1 MTLYLA
7 RYLLPISAPPIED
20 GALLVDN
27 GRIAAVG
34 RRRELLAGFNGEV
47 IDFGDAVL
55 LPTLVN
61 VHTHLEL
68 THFPRWA
75 ARSGEPGKPATFVDW
90 LLQLIRVKR
99 DQSPAELTASIRDGL
114 RLCLQS
120 GTGAVGDVLSRLIFP
135 PAYAESFLY
144 GRVFLEL
151 LGLDPVVWGVSLDR
165 ATALLTGDHFG
176 NMQPG
181 LAPHAPYSLSQ
192 QAMISIFAAARRQ
205 DWSLTTHF
213 AESHEES
220 RLVQDAAGEL
230 LERLYPAVG
239 WQDQRP
245 EAHGCSPTVYLDRV
259 GGLHHNNL
267 LVHGVQVSAEDARLL
282 AERSVT
288 VALCPRSNECL
299 GVGTAPVALY
309 RAAGVKL
316 ALGTDSLASN
326 DSLSMW
332 DELAAARRCYGD
344 HLSPGELLAMATRNG
359 AEALGLK
366 DEMGTLSSGAGA
378 HFQVLTLTDAPD
390 LKQLEEYLCRQGASC
405 SLSALFL
412 AGIERLHAIGGQE
425 PGVMG
430 RR

>member
-1 MTLYLA
+1 MNLYLA

-27 GRIAAVG
+27 GRIAAIG
-34 RRRELLAGFNGEV
+34 RRRDLLVGFSGDVVN
-47 IDFGDAVL
+47 FGDAVL

-61 VHTHLEL
+61 AHTHLEL

-75 ARSGEPGKPATFVDW
+75 KRAGETGKPATFVDW
-90 LLQLIRVKR
+90 LLHLIHVKR
-99 DQSPAELTASIRDGL
+99 DVTPAEQTAAINDGL
-114 RLCLQS
+114 LWCLQS
-120 GTGAVGDVLSRLIFP
+120 GTGAIGDILSRLIFP
-135 PAYAESFLY
+135 PAYAESPLY
-144 GRVFLEL
+144 GRVFFEL
-151 LGLDPVVWGVSLDR
+151 LGLDPEVWGVSLDR
-165 ATALLTGDHFG
+165 AAALLSGDHFG
-176 NMQPG
+176 NLQPG
-181 LAPHAPYSLSQ
+181 LAPHALYSLSQ
-192 QAMISIFAAARRQ
+192 QAMSRIFAAACRQ
-205 DWSLTTHF
+205 GWPLTTHF

-220 RLVQDAAGEL
+220 RLVQDASGEL

-245 EAHGCSPTVYLDRV
+245 AARGCSPTVCLDRL
-259 GGLHHNNL
+259 GGLHSGNL
-267 LVHGVQVSAEDARLL
+267 LVHGVQVSIADAQLL

-288 VALCPRSNECL
+288 VALCPRSNERL
-299 GVGTAPVALY
+299 GVGTAPVAAY

-332 DELAAARRCYGD
+332 DELAAAKRHYGA
-344 HLSPGELLAMATRNG
+344 HLCPGELLAMATRNG

-366 DEMGTLSSGAGA
+366 GEMGTLQAGFGA
-378 HFQVLTLTDAPD
+378 HFQVLSLRNPPSLAE
-390 LKQLEEYLCRQGASC
+390 LEEALCSSGCDTQPSAVYLD
-405 SLSALFL
+405 
-412 AGIERLHAIGGQE
+412 GIERLQAIVGQE